1 MERVSSGVEG
11 LDNMLRGG
19 YIPGRPYII
28 TGPSGSG
35 KSILG
40 TQFLLDGLRHGEQC
54 MLVALDEPP
63 SEIKS
68 NMATFGWNLD
78 QLTTLDA
85 TPDIKSHKKKNVI
98 DVGTTLDVRGMDQ
111 VKDVR
116 KSMQIRTME
125 VTIHS
130 VQKMIKQSA
139 RDLRER
145 ITGGHYSRVVIDS
158 MTALKRFSLKGE
170 DARVL
175 VQSFLRFLSE
185 LNATT
190 VIISNPMDP
199 TTLETEFLLARGELL
214 VHKWIDGNAV
224 RRAISVEWFRGS
236 GFDDRLRPMTI
247 GRQGVTVFPNASIT
261 AKGALSSAIDRPF
274 LESRVAA
281 EVNERLDE
289 VLQSID
295 AVRTQGGE
303 TQMAE
308 GAVLRGLVAMHR
320 KRYEE
325 AIRHLITAKS
335 KLAEELRMYDIARR
349 AEAKRT

>member
-11 LDNMLRGG
+11 LDKMLRGG
-19 YIPGRPYII
+19 YIAGRSYIL
-28 TGPSGSG
+28 TGPSGTG

-40 TQFLLDGLRHGEQC
+40 THFLLDGLRNGEAC

-63 SEIKS
+63 SEIKA
-68 NMATFGWNLD
+68 NMATFGWSLD

-85 TPDIKSHKKKNVI
+85 TPDIKAHKKKNVI
-98 DVGTTLDVRGMDQ
+98 DVGTTLDVRDMEKVQ
-111 VKDVR
+111 DVR

-145 ITGGHYSRVVIDS
+145 VTGGHYSRIVIDS

-185 LNATT
+185 LEATT
-190 VIISNPMDP
+190 LIVSNPLD
-199 TTLETEFLLARGELL
+199 TNNLETEFLLARGEILL
-214 VHKWIDGNAV
+214 HKWIDGNAV
-224 RRAISVEWFRGS
+224 RRAISIERFRGS
-236 GFDDRLRPMTI
+236 AFDERLRPMTI
-247 GRQGVTVFPNASIT
+247 GRHGISVFPNASVT
-261 AKGALSSAIDRPF
+261 AKGELTRTIDRLF
-274 LESRVAA
+274 LEGRVAA
-281 EVNERLDE
+281 EVNERLDD
-289 VLQSID
+289 VLQSLES
-295 AVRTQGGE
+295 VRAQGGE
-303 TQMAE
+303 TSEAE
-308 GAVLRGLVAMHR
+308 AAVLRGVVAMHR

-335 KLAEELRMYDIARR
+335 KLSGELRLQDAAKR
-349 AEAKRT
+349 AEAKRA